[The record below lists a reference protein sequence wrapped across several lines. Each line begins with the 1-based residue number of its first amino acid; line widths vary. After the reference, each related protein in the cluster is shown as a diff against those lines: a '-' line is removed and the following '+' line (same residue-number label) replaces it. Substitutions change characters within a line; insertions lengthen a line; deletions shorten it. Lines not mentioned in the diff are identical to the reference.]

1 MKSRNNNNDARISE
15 TVMIHKEWNEQK
27 QKTKRKQ
34 NKSITKTEKKV
45 SITKTEKVE
54 ST

>member
-1 MKSRNNNNDARISE
+1 MKSRNNNNDAIISE

-34 NKSITKTEKKV
+34 NISITKTEKKFQ
-45 SITKTEKVE
+45 
-54 ST
+54 